1 MYYWHTKKKKSTH
14 LFKISTRFKFGVN
27 ATMTHVSFLFFFWL
41 MQSGGGR
48 YNVETGRK
56 DGFVSLAT
64 NVNLPGPDIPV
75 AQSVATFAKK
85 GLNATDMVYL
95 LGIYTPHL
103 PPRYIFKHYF
113 DTWS

>member
-1 MYYWHTKKKKSTH
+1 
-14 LFKISTRFKFGVN
+14 
-27 ATMTHVSFLFFFWL
+27 

-75 AQSVATFAKK
+75 AQSIATFAKK